1 MWMANHDVQEMAQ
14 CAFCNNGIPEGMSSY
29 FRCAHCSTQ
38 YCSKEH
44 KKADFRFHKARCQ
57 GYANFTQQNDP
68 VRLSAPISTQQ
79 YVPRNDDFSGFLAC
93 QQNASQFSL
102 KSLPDQ
108 KQSVSAMSPLKVQT
122 TSNLTQVEANSLGSQ
137 LNPNYQYHQP
147 NPIQTNSSVDN
158 YNNISPISGQSSPTD
173 PSAKLGASSVRFQVN
188 PIEQDFNNCQYY
200 QQPLNQSNPYLPQS
214 SEPTQ
219 TVTIQNA
226 PIQIQDTNV
235 SNEDDS
241 IPLDDALL
249 SFLQEAEQYDSP
261 AEETQNSNQGKL
273 PRNLSGIIRDLTK
286 QTEENLFYD
295 ELLSSVDSSD
305 SEGVNSRKQ
314 SGSELPST
322 SVMMPEFSP
331 IMCEQFEFQKQNSKD
346 IIEGKTTVEEEGVFK
361 RFNINVI
368 ADFVVKSLNGYNHC
382 IIDFLHGLS
391 LANAIL
397 EDVKMFHTEEG
408 FSEGRLSNLEDKK
421 GTPNRA
427 VREDLVAWT
436 DGKGRKAIQKHMSRM
451 DFLLKLCNKYI
462 TDVEISSRTQAMVA
476 CYPGKATGYKQ
487 HVDNPNKDGRCITT
501 LYYLNPTWNV
511 ETDGGILRLFPGGIR
526 RKTVN
531 VEPLFDRLLFFWSD
545 RRTPH
550 EVTPAFKPRYAI
562 TLWYFN
568 DEERKKYIKRYR
580 EGKAAKT

>member
-1 MWMANHDVQEMAQ
+1 MANHDIQEMSH

-44 KKADFRFHKARCQ
+44 KKADFKFHKARCQ

-68 VRLSAPISTQQ
+68 VKLSPPIGTQH
-79 YVPRNDDFSGFLAC
+79 YVPRNDDFSGFMAY
-93 QQNASQFSL
+93 QPNASQFSL

-108 KQSVSAMSPLKVQT
+108 KQNVSPTSPLKVQT
-122 TSNLTQVEANSLGSQ
+122 TSPLTQVEANPLGGQPS
-137 LNPNYQYHQP
+137 PNYQYYQP

-158 YNNISPISGQSSPTD
+158 YNGITSIPAQSSPTE
-173 PSAKLGASSVRFQVN
+173 PSAKHGARSVRFQLN
-188 PIEQDFNNCQYY
+188 PIEQDYNDCQYY
-200 QQPLNQSNPYLPQS
+200 QQPSNQSNSYLPQLS
-214 SEPTQ
+214 AAQTKDLTREQTQ

-226 PIQIQDTNV
+226 PIQVQETNV

-249 SFLQEAEQYDSP
+249 SFLQDAEQYDSP
-261 AEETQNSNQGKL
+261 AEETRDSNQGKL
-273 PRNLSGIIRDLTK
+273 PRNLSGIIRELTK
-286 QTEENLFYD
+286 QREENLFYD

-305 SEGVNSRKQ
+305 AEGTSPITINSRKE

-322 SVMMPEFSP
+322 SVVTPDFSP
-331 IMCEQFEFQKQNSKD
+331 KMCEQFEFQKQNSKD
-346 IIEGKTTVEEEGVFK
+346 IIEGNTTLQEEGVFK

-382 IIDFLHGLS
+382 IIDFLHGSS

-397 EDVKMFHTEEG
+397 EDVKMFHTDDG
-408 FSEGRLSNLEDKK
+408 FSEGRLSTLEDRE

-462 TDVEISSRTQAMVA
+462 TDVEISSRTQVNHF
-476 CYPGKATGYKQ
+476 C
-487 HVDNPNKDGRCITT
+487 PN
-501 LYYLNPTWNV
+501 
-511 ETDGGILRLFPGGIR
+511 F
-526 RKTVN
+526 
-531 VEPLFDRLLFFWSD
+531 
-545 RRTPH
+545 
-550 EVTPAFKPRYAI
+550 
-562 TLWYFN
+562 
-568 DEERKKYIKRYR
+568 
-580 EGKAAKT
+580 